1 MPDRPAISVVIPA
14 FRAAATLPETCAS
27 LLRQTMTDWE
37 AIIASDDGTDY
48 LAVLAGAGICD
59 GRLRQVSTGAQGSGE
74 GHARKRALAA
84 ARAPVIANLDADDL
98 FRPDR
103 LERLLPLALAH
114 GAAVDNTGVHG
125 EDGRLYKRPVP
136 DAVAVAAL
144 TLDVVLKPRIPLFP
158 VFRRE
163 LAGAGWTSVPFAA
176 DVLFN
181 LELLSLTGTMVIHP
195 EPLYLYLKRPGSITQ
210 SPDAHATAERGYDAI
225 LDLLAAGALRLDP
238 ATRRAA
244 IEEFTANR
252 RLNWLFRQWMESGR
266 CASLEDFLDTS
277 ANGRAAWVEAEL
289 LALEA
294 GAAA

>member
-1 MPDRPAISVVIPA
+1 MPGRPAVSVVIPA
-14 FRAAATLPETCAS
+14 FEAAATLPATCIS
-27 LLRQTMTDWE
+27 LLWQTMSEWE
-37 AIIASDDGTDY
+37 AIIASDDGVDY
-48 LAVLAGAGICD
+48 LGLLAGAGICD
-59 GRLRQVSTGAQGSGE
+59 GRLRQVSTGAHGSGE
-74 GHARKRALAA
+74 GNARNRALAA

-125 EDGRLYKRPVP
+125 AGGRLYKQPVP
-136 DAVAVAAL
+136 DAVAVAPL

-163 LAGAGWTSVPFAA
+163 LAGPGWSSVPFAA

-181 LELLSLTGTMVIHP
+181 LELRALTGSMVIHP

-210 SPDAHATAERGYDAI
+210 APGSFATAERGYVQI
-225 LDLLAAGALRLDP
+225 LELLGSGALRLDP
-238 ATRRAA
+238 ASRRAA
-244 IEEFTANR
+244 TEEFAANR
-252 RLNWLFRQWMESGR
+252 RLNRLFRHWMESGR
-266 CASLEDFLDTS
+266 CTTLEEFLDRT

-294 GAAA
+294 KEAA